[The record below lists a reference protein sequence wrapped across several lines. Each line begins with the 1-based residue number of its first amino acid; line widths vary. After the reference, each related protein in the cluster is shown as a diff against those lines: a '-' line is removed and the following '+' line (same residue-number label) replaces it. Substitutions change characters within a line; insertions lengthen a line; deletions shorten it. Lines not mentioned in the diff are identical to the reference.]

1 MFLSDTFLRDIVK
14 KIFASFIFLLFLM
27 MIFSFNCSFDDSVK
41 ANSESSF
48 PLEPTDDVIVHS
60 LDFLQNSQSNDG
72 SIGGFTV
79 SAWAAMAIFSAEKD
93 PNNWGNLVEYLENK
107 IDLIDEDKA
116 TDWERH
122 VLAIVACDKNPWDFG
137 GIDFLTEIMNFYDGQ
152 QIGSQSNL
160 YDDFFGIIA
169 LVASGI
175 DKDSSVIQSIS
186 TFIKNHQYQDGG
198 WGDVDST
205 SAGIMALITAGEDV
219 NSNHITDALSFIKS
233 KQTAEGGFK
242 SWGDTNAASTSWA
255 IMAIVASGQNPT
267 SDEWENNGNSPVDY
281 LLSLQRKNGCFN
293 WSESQNINSEW
304 MTCYA
309 IPALLGRSYP
319 VRILESDEDGEN
331 NNEENEGEGN
341 DDNDDGSEFFANDWT
356 GYIRIEGK
364 SNTVWNGEIKFNN
377 SVISALNDSSGE
389 IEDFNIPYP
398 SVLGALDEASKTD
411 GFSYSVIYYPSW
423 DAFFVTKIA
432 DDSDWWHYWVDYSL
446 PMIDAGHYELSEK
459 NKDVLWGYLE
469 DWNARNLRIF
479 VEKQKVNVSEE
490 FRVAVYNRTMVPVE
504 DAVVYV
510 GSSKYF
516 TNKNG
521 NVSISIDF
529 IGDYNIYA
537 EKEGYVRSEK
547 ITVSVNRLLEIIK
560 PVDNSLYILNR
571 KTIIKYPSILIIGHI
586 DIKVET
592 EENVEKVDFFIDD
605 ELRHTD
611 SDAPF
616 KWRLNDRA
624 FFDKKTIMVK
634 AYTNNNEIND
644 KIEQIIKSILSLSEN
659 HPAKQLFDKII
670 SFLQSLEVT
679 TLNPSDVDEK
689 EVEIINIL
697 PRLHIL

>member
-1 MFLSDTFLRDIVK
+1 MVL
-14 KIFASFIFLLFLM
+14 LLFS
-27 MIFSFNCSFDDSVK
+27 IAFNSPIVLDDLVH
-41 ANSESSF
+41 ANSESNF
-48 PLEPTDDVIVHS
+48 PFKPTDDVIVHA

-72 SIGGFTV
+72 SIGGFAV
-79 SAWAAMAIFSAEKD
+79 SAWASMAIYSAEKD
-93 PNNWGNLVEYLENK
+93 PNNWGNLVEYLEKK

-122 VLAIVACDKNPWDFG
+122 ALAIVACDKNPWDFG
-137 GIDFLTEIMNFYDGQ
+137 GVDFLAEIMNFYDGQ

-160 YDDFFGIIA
+160 YDDFFGIMA

-175 DKDSSVIQSIS
+175 DKDSSVVQSIS

-205 SAGIMALITAGEDV
+205 SAGIMALVVSGEDI

-233 KQTAEGGFK
+233 KQTNEGGFK

-267 SDEWENNGNSPVDY
+267 SYEWENNGCSPVDY
-281 LLSLQRKNGCFN
+281 LLSLQQKNGCFN
-293 WSESQNINSEW
+293 WSKSQNINSEW
-304 MTCYA
+304 MTSYA

-319 VRILESDEDGEN
+319 VRILESDGDDEN
-331 NNEENEGEGN
+331 NNDENEEEGN
-341 DDNDDGSEFFANDWT
+341 DGNDDGSKLFANDWM
-356 GYIRIEGK
+356 GHIRIEGK
-364 SNTVWNGEIKFNN
+364 NNTIWSGEIEFNS

-398 SVLGALDEASKTD
+398 SVLGALDEASKNE
-411 GFSYSVIYYPSW
+411 GFSYSVRYYPSW
-423 DAFFVTKIA
+423 DAFFVTEIG

-446 PMIDAGHYELSEK
+446 PMVDAGHYELSEE

-479 VEKQKVNVSEE
+479 IEKEKVNVSEE
-490 FRVAVYNRTMVPVE
+490 FRVTVYNRTMVPVE

-521 NVSISIDF
+521 NVSISIDLA
-529 IGDYNIYA
+529 GDYNIYA

-547 ITVSVNRLLEIIK
+547 ITVSVTRLLEIIK

-592 EENVEKVDFFIDD
+592 EENVEKVEFFIDNN
-605 ELRHTD
+605 LRYSD
-611 SDAPF
+611 SEAPF

-679 TLNPSDVDEK
+679 SLNPSDVDEK

-697 PRLHIL
+697 PRIHIL